1 MGSARDLDFLI
12 KESIMRIAHISE
24 MLLRRRK
31 QIRTHGIEECHTIG
45 VALAEFL
52 PSIDVFLFPLQP
64 GHPWIKPGHPSSN
77 ARESQA

>member
-31 QIRTHGIEECHTIG
+31 QIRTHGTEECHTIR
-45 VALAEFL
+45 VALAEYFA
-52 PSIDVFLFPLQP
+52 Q
-64 GHPWIKPGHPSSN
+64 H
-77 ARESQA
+77 